1 VLQGF
6 ALLPL
11 RFLFPHPGV
20 LGDLARLAGFCT
32 ARTPHD
38 RADVLWPHSV
48 RYGKEVGALLLVF
61 VVALAYAATAPPI
74 LPIAFLYFAGAWA
87 WWRYSVLYVWER
99 AYESGGRLFDVVY
112 SSLVWCLFIF
122 AFFTG
127 CIFLAA
133 GAYAQATTLWFVLIP
148 LIYSFDSSLKGRYG
162 AATRAGTPLEAA
174 ASAPP
179 ADVPREV
186 YTPPALRPRAAG
198 WHPEVGK
205 AWEGWKAPMYAT

>member
-1 VLQGF
+1 
-6 ALLPL
+6 
-11 RFLFPHPGV
+11 
-20 LGDLARLAGFCT
+20 
-32 ARTPHD
+32 
-38 RADVLWPHSV
+38 VLWPHSV

-99 AYESGGRLFDVVY
+99 AYESGGRLFDVVF

-174 ASAPP
+174 AAAPP
-179 ADVPREV
+179 ADVPPEV

-205 AWEGWKAPMYAT
+205 AWEGWKAPMYAA